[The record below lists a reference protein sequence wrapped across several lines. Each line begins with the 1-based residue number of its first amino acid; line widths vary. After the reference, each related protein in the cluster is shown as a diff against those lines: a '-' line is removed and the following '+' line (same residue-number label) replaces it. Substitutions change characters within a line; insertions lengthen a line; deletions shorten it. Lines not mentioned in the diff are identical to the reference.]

1 MKMQNL
7 ILKGGSPES
16 TSETLTKTRKADGFS
31 KHLLEQQTS
40 SGEPFED
47 DGRTPRNDVSP
58 FGLPKK

>member
-16 TSETLTKTRKADGFS
+16 TSETLTKTRKPSGFS

-40 SGEPFED
+40 SGEPLED
-47 DGRTPRNDVSP
+47 DGRTTRDDVSP
-58 FGLPKK
+58 FALPKK